1 MADLQTPGATTPLAE
16 AGTTVAARPWFTFWS
31 LVGKRMT
38 ALGGIQ
44 QVTTADA
51 VDPATTMALV
61 NELKAKFNELVNSQE
76 Q

>member
-1 MADLQTPGATTPLAE
+1 MADLQTPGASTPLAE

-31 LVGKRMT
+31 LVGKRLT

>member
-1 MADLQTPGATTPLAE
+1 MADELQSPSAKAPLTTDTGSAAT
-16 AGTTVAARPWFTFWS
+16 PWFTFWS
-31 LVGKRMT
+31 LVGKRLT
-38 ALGGIQ
+38 ALGGVQ

-61 NELKAKFNELVNSQE
+61 NELKAKVNSMLESQN

>member
-31 LVGKRMT
+31 LVGKRLT
-38 ALGGIQ
+38 ALGGVG
-44 QVTTADA
+44 QVATADA

-61 NELKAKFNELVNSQE
+61 NELKAKFNELVNSQN

>member
-1 MADLQTPGATTPLAE
+1 MADELQVPVAKAPLTTDTGSAAT
-16 AGTTVAARPWFTFWS
+16 PWFTFWS
-31 LVGKRMT
+31 LVGKRLT
-38 ALGGIQ
+38 ALGGVN

-61 NELKAKFNELVNSQE
+61 NELKAKFNELVNSQN